1 MHIAHLHITQIN
13 AQLHISGQEEVCKIL
28 QDLQKF
34 VKFCKTCKIFLQK
47 FRQKFWQTL
56 KFSRIFL
63 EFFGIFKKMF
73 GIFCYRAKNS
83 ILQILNFPK
92 FGNIFKLWKIIWKF
106 SRGVRTSRARRGG
119 RRRANSHHF
128 CKNAD
133 FDDERWCVTHDGQTR
148 FHDFH
153 RARSAPPLGTTISKS
168 LKKLQKISRKS
179 RNPKKS

>member
-1 MHIAHLHITQIN
+1 MLTYEYLFYTYMFFSTCIFSQR
-13 AQLHISGQEEVCKIL
+13 QLLTCIL
-28 QDLQKF
+28 YYF
-34 VKFCKTCKIFLQK
+34 VGLIIIFSKYLLTGVKT
-47 FRQKFWQTL
+47 
-56 KFSRIFL
+56 
-63 EFFGIFKKMF
+63 
-73 GIFCYRAKNS
+73 
-83 ILQILNFPK
+83 
-92 FGNIFKLWKIIWKF
+92 